1 MSSILALGT
10 NHPSHGATN
19 GTPCLTDFT
28 SRSLG
33 ITTTSG
39 CVVTQPVNVAVK
51 IAIDEIFIAARNSFG
66 ILRFGF
72 FILM

>member
-28 SRSLG
+28 SRSDG
-33 ITTTSG
+33 ITTTG
-39 CVVTQPVNVAVK
+39 LVVRQPVNVAVK
-51 IAIDEIFIAARNSFG
+51 IAIDEIFIAARNSLG